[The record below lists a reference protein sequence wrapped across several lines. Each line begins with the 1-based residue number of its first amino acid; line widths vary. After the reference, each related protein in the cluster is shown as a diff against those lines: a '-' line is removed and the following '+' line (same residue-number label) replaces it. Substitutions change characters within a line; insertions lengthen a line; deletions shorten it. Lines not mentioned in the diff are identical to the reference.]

1 MVSNIIKIQQIK
13 LLLTILVT
21 SLSIALTPLFSKH
34 DVKLLLNNGNETS
47 DINVINHDLSLLYLE
62 KNAPKKKFKIVI
74 DAGHGGHD
82 KGAVGKNSV
91 EKDLVLKMAKK
102 TRDKLKKQYPEI
114 EVLLTRDT
122 DDFIPLFSRVQYA
135 NEQKA
140 DLFVSIHCNYISS
153 PKTRGTE
160 TYVMGLHRAAENLEV
175 AKRENLSILLEKNY
189 ENNYDGFDPNSPEGH
204 IILSMYQNNYLDKS
218 IEIAAAIENEF
229 SQRHLSKSRG
239 VKQAGFAVLRR
250 ASMPAVLVEAG
261 FLSNDI
267 DEAYLISEEGQDAV
281 AESLVKAIGTY
292 YSNNVGIPIEVASSV
307 NTNTNKITPAPEDT
321 QLSNYYRVQIAAL
334 RSESIDMDSPE
345 VRKIGSMIWQKSGD
359 FFKCQVGDFLSRES
373 AEIARE
379 KLKGLGYTGA
389 FIVEI
394 K

>member
-13 LLLTILVT
+13 LLLTVLVT
-21 SLSIALTPLFSKH
+21 MFSLSMTHLLSANG
-34 DVKLLLNNGNETS
+34 VKLLLNN
-47 DINVINHDLSLLYLE
+47 DILENVVQKIDDDISAINTDKE
-62 KNAPKKKFKIVI
+62 IPKKKFTIVI

-82 KGAVGKNSV
+82 SGAVGKNSV

-102 TRDKLKKQYPEI
+102 TRDKLKKQYPEF

-122 DDFIPLFSRVQYA
+122 DDFIPLFTRVQYA
-135 NEQKA
+135 NDEKA
-140 DLFVSIHCNYISS
+140 DLFISIHCNHISS
-153 PKTRGTE
+153 LKTRGTE

-175 AKRENLSILLEKNY
+175 AKRENSSILLEKNY

-267 DEAYLISEEGQDAV
+267 DEAYLLSNEGQDAI
-281 AESLVKAIGTY
+281 AESLVKAISTY
-292 YSNNVGIPIEVASSV
+292 YTNNVGTPTEVATTTYKNA
-307 NTNTNKITPAPEDT
+307 NTPVSEDI
-321 QLSNYYRVQIAAL
+321 QISNYYRVQIAAL
-334 RSESIDMDSPE
+334 RSESIDMNSPE
-345 VRKIGSMIWQKSGD
+345 VKKIGTMVWQKSGD

-379 KLKGLGYTGA
+379 KLRGLGYTGA
-389 FIVEI
+389 FIVEV